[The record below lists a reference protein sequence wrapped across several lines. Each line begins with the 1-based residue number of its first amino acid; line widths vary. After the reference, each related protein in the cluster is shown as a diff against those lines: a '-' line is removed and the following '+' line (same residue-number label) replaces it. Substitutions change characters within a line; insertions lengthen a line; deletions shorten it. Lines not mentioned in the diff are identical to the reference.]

1 MYAACNA
8 TDLEHHLTFGC
19 GSYLLLACM
28 AVSLQSTML
37 HACICPMPPCL
48 QGTAKERF
56 NEIQQ
61 ELSKLSTT
69 FGNNVLDATK
79 AYKRLLTGE
88 EPHLSMQ
95 AFTFTEHSC

>member
-1 MYAACNA
+1 
-8 TDLEHHLTFGC
+8 
-19 GSYLLLACM
+19 
-28 AVSLQSTML
+28 
-37 HACICPMPPCL
+37 MPLCL

-88 EPHLSMQ
+88 ELHPFMQ
-95 AFTFTEHSC
+95 AFTQLLLSYALVLTCSSCLELLAWWSCSCVP

>member
-1 MYAACNA
+1 
-8 TDLEHHLTFGC
+8 
-19 GSYLLLACM
+19 
-28 AVSLQSTML
+28 
-37 HACICPMPPCL
+37 MPLCL

-79 AYKRLLTGE
+79 AYKRLITGE
-88 EPHLSMQ
+88 ELHLS
-95 AFTFTEHSC
+95 SCWP

>member
-1 MYAACNA
+1 M
-8 TDLEHHLTFGC
+8 TFWWRSC
-19 GSYLLLACM
+19 LLLACM
-28 AVSLQSTML
+28 AITLQTSML
-37 HACICPMPPCL
+37 HASVCLMPLCL

-79 AYKRLLTGE
+79 AYKRLLTGL
-88 EPHLSMQ
+88 EPHSFMQ
-95 AFTFTEHSC
+95 AFTQHSCHCLMLLS

>member
-1 MYAACNA
+1 
-8 TDLEHHLTFGC
+8 
-19 GSYLLLACM
+19 M
-28 AVSLQSTML
+28 ARTLQTSML
-37 HACICPMPPCL
+37 HPSVYAVPLCL
-48 QGTAKERF
+48 QGAAKERF

-88 EPHLSMQ
+88 ELQLCLHSAVVAVLSSSPDLQ
-95 AFTFTEHSC
+95 LLS